1 MNATTEMKTLEHLF
15 VRSCLE
21 AAPRPVKSPA
31 RAYFRIMR
39 QCDSQHSQ
47 LHQLKQRLL
56 HAVLEETPDAELFKR
71 LCGAANEAAERAW
84 DTECPILIFPCLFEE
99 MVREIRG
106 PFAETLAKDAAF
118 V

>member
-1 MNATTEMKTLEHLF
+1 MNSPTQIKTLENLF

-21 AAPRPVKSPA
+21 AAPRPVKSTA
-31 RAYFRIMR
+31 RAYFKIMR
-39 QCDSQHSQ
+39 QCDNQHSQ

-56 HAVLEETPDAELFKR
+56 HAELEETPEAELFKR

-84 DTECPILIFPCLFEE
+84 DTEYPILIFPCLFEE

-106 PFAETLAKDAAF
+106 PFAETLAKDPGFA
-118 V
+118 

>member
-1 MNATTEMKTLEHLF
+1 MKATTEMKTLENLF

-31 RAYFRIMR
+31 RAACKIMR
-39 QCDSQHSQ
+39 QCDNQHSQ

-71 LCGAANEAAERAW
+71 LCGAANAAAERAW
-84 DTECPILIFPCLFEE
+84 DTECPLLIFPCLFEE

-106 PFAETLAKDAAF
+106 PFAETLAKDTAF
-118 V
+118 A